1 MPMCVHLDMD
11 YLDVLRREGWIA
23 DPTDKVR
30 VAVVHDGG
38 CPAAKGR
45 SCWCTPRLV
54 LTAAS
59 SHSDEHR
66 FDGASSGLEIAS
78 GE

>member
-1 MPMCVHLDMD
+1 MD
-11 YLDVLRREGWIA
+11 YFDVLRRDGWIA

-30 VAVVHDGG
+30 VTVVHEED

-54 LTAAS
+54 LTARS
-59 SHSDEHR
+59 SHSDEHDL
-66 FDGASSGLEIAS
+66 DGDFSRLEIAS